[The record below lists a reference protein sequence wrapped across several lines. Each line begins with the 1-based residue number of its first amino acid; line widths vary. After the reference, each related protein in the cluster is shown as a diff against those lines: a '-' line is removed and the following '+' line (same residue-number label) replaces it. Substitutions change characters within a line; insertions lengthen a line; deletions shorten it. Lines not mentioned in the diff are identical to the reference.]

1 MNSVMMKFYL
11 MLVDQNGLVEEV
23 LECKLVG
30 TARAVS
36 AF

>member
-23 LECKLVG
+23 LEYKLVG
-30 TARAVS
+30 QPEL
-36 AF
+36 